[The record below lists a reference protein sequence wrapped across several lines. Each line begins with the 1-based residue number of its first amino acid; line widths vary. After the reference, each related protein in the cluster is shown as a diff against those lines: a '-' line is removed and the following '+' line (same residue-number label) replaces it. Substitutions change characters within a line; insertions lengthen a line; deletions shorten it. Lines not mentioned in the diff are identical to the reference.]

1 VLPGTLSPNLP
12 GSGSE
17 PSLRLSFRFETN
29 QPRALPA
36 NRAKRSSRSRNAEPA
51 LKLALVVDMSRVRPT
66 ARSAPDSKPSPIAN
80 EARTPRPALE
90 ERERATGRRSTDDD
104 GPNAP
109 EQPVPFDP
117 RPATIQRRVGT
128 EKPAGSSRD
137 SSELGLPEIGDTEWA
152 LAPIRWS
159 GNTVSSLNLTQAPGS
174 SFLNDQNT
182 GTFSASSYVVAP
194 YVAQWSGNVNFNL
207 GRSTYSSLAGNNVKS
222 SSNGLGF
229 GLGADILPQSRYPL
243 SVNFSLGQSETR
255 AFDLGQKTNYSNFQ
269 ARQQYRPEEGRER
282 YGAAFVRNSFD
293 TATGKSATTSFLGD
307 FSTSAEFDFDHLL
320 EGRHS
325 IAANF
330 GLTSSD
336 AALAAEN
343 SRNLTSK
350 VSHGWWVHEDL
361 NINSSLEFARNQRVA
376 ASGNTTIDNKSNLLL
391 GTSTFTWRPFEDH
404 PLTLNGGANLIST
417 QVTSGG
423 VNGSLLNLSGNVNGT
438 YRFNQNLSASGGVSA
453 GMVSSSTGT
462 RSLVNT
468 QSGGVA
474 YSGDP
479 LTLMGFNYGWNVGA
493 SASRSASS
501 NGGGFFGTSLSAGHS
516 LMRNLT
522 VIEGQTINFTA
533 NQSVSRSTTEQGPSS
548 TLSNSLAAAWATSLS
563 ESLRGNLSATFSDSL
578 SNGQTGTTHFQS
590 ANLAGGGAYQFSRF
604 SNLNVNA
611 NLSWSRTLSGFA
623 SSQTLNGIIIDN
635 SLPSIIGNLTVG
647 YTHRNLFSVP
657 RLNYVGNLM
666 YINNFSNL
674 RVEGGYRTKH
684 HDSRACLCS
693 ICLITG
699 LANWRSTSG
708 CRPSIKLAGN
718 LLPSL
723 ARLAETSTE
732 CLPVAGRIRARQTL
746 KNQEK
751 RTKNVRSIPMAQPV
765 VRPACSGY
773 GNNHRYRRCPSGIRG
788 RRDQQLF
795 GCCRNASSDFPALV
809 PSGSL
814 PLQGLPCGSRLQIQG
829 RRERDQ
835 YGEDHRR
842 PILRR
847 LPQR

>member
-1 VLPGTLSPNLP
+1 MLLSLVGGFFCTGNVWAQDRALGGSSSNGRAIVLPGTLSPNLP
-12 GSGSE
+12 GPVAE
-17 PSLRLSFRFETN
+17 QALSLSYRIEAN
-29 QPRALPA
+29 QLRAPLA
-36 NRAKRSSRSRNAEPA
+36 IRAKRSPRTRNVEPA
-51 LKLALVVDMSRVRPT
+51 LKLAWVVDVSRIRLTTKSV
-66 ARSAPDSKPSPIAN
+66 PDSKSLPIAN
-80 EARTPRPALE
+80 DARLPRPAMDG
-90 ERERATGRRSTDDD
+90 RERATSRVSTNDD
-104 GPNAP
+104 GPDAP

-117 RPATIQRRVGT
+117 RPATIQRRAGA
-128 EKPAGSSRD
+128 EKPAGAARD
-137 SSELGLPEIGDTEWA
+137 ASALGLPEIGGTEWA

-174 SFLNDQNT
+174 SFLNDVNT
-182 GTFSASSYVVAP
+182 GAFSASSYVVAP

-207 GRSTYSSLAGNNVKS
+207 GKSTYSSLAGNNVKS
-222 SSNGLGF
+222 SSSGLGF

-255 AFDLGQKTNYSNFQ
+255 AFDLGQKTNFSNFQ

-282 YGAAFVRNSFD
+282 YGASFVRNSFD

-307 FSTSAEFDFDHLL
+307 FSTSAEYDFDHFL

-330 GLTSSD
+330 GVTSSD
-336 AALAAEN
+336 AVLAAEN
-343 SRNLTSK
+343 SRHLTSK

-361 NINSSLEFARNQRVA
+361 SINSSLEFARNQRVA
-376 ASGNTTIDNKSNLLL
+376 ASGNTTIDNKSNILL

-404 PLTLNGGANLIST
+404 PLTLNGGANLINT
-417 QVTSGG
+417 QVSSGG
-423 VNGSLLNLSGNVNGT
+423 VNGSLLNLSGNINGT

-479 LTLMGFNYGWNVGA
+479 LTFMGFNYGWNVGA

-516 LMRNLT
+516 LMRNL
-522 VIEGQTINFTA
+522 VVVEGQTVNLTA

-548 TLSNSLAAAWATSLS
+548 TLSNSLAAAWATGLS

-611 NLSWSRTLSGFA
+611 NLSWNRTLSGFA
-623 SSQTLNGIIIDN
+623 GTQSLNGIIIDN
-635 SLPSIIGNLTVG
+635 SAPSIIGNLTVG

-674 RVEGGYRTKH
+674 RIEGGLQDETPRQQSVSLQHLFDYR
-684 HDSRACLCS
+684 
-693 ICLITG
+693 IG
-699 LANWRSTSG
+699 
-708 CRPSIKLAGN
+708 KLAFN
-718 LLPSL
+718 L
-723 ARLAETSTE
+723 RVSTIDQ
-732 CLPVAGRIRARQTL
+732 AGRKSA
-746 KNQEK
+746 
-751 RTKNVRSIPMAQPV
+751 SIFGSV
-765 VRPACSGY
+765 SRDFDGVFT
-773 GNNHRYRRCPSGIRG
+773 G
-788 RRDQQLF
+788 RW
-795 GCCRNASSDFPALV
+795 
-809 PSGSL
+809 
-814 PLQGLPCGSRLQIQG
+814 
-829 RRERDQ
+829 
-835 YGEDHRR
+835 
-842 PILRR
+842 
-847 LPQR
+847 